1 LLVRANEVVS
11 NDRLID
17 ELWGENPPETAATSL
32 HGLVSQLRK
41 ALEPDRVARMPG
53 EVLVTR
59 APGYLLRVGPRA
71 LDAREFE
78 RLLLEGRETL
88 AEGDV
93 ARASETLRSALKLW
107 RGQALTGIDDVPAVH
122 AEASRLEEL
131 RAEALEDGIDADL
144 ALGRDRTLVPE
155 LEALVES
162 EPLRERPHGQLMLAL
177 YRSGRQ
183 AEALEHYKEM
193 RRTFVERLGI
203 EPTPRLREL
212 EQAML
217 AQDPELDVGLP
228 RFRPPER
235 LRRRSRRLV
244 LPALALTAVAV
255 ATAGTVALLLTR
267 GNDNAALAAPGTV
280 AVVDAKTL
288 RVVDSVRVG
297 SEPVAIVYGHDSVWV
312 ANSEDGT
319 VSRIDPKTRD
329 VEATIGVPS
338 PVDLA
343 VGAHAIWVAG
353 GIDGTVSRIDPDSND
368 VVATLDL
375 RGADPLVPRTVNGIA
390 AGAGGVWAAVAGKV
404 LVRIDPERNRVVRST
419 DLGATPLAVAS
430 ERGAVWAVTAA
441 GRLLRIEP
449 TTGVVTSE
457 LSVGPP
463 GSFPTDVQTA
473 DDGVLVLVGA
483 IWQVDRATT
492 RLERTLDVGGFIT
505 AAVDAAGPGL
515 WAVTANLT
523 GEGDLI
529 RFFDPALAKTPR
541 NVQVGSAPTAVAV
554 GAGAVWVAIGRR
566 DV

>member
-41 ALEPDRVARMPG
+41 ALEPDRAARTPG

-71 LDAREFE
+71 LDAKEFE

-93 ARASETLRSALKLW
+93 ARASETMRSALKLW

-131 RAEALEDGIDADL
+131 RAQALEDRIDADL

-183 AEALEHYKEM
+183 AEALEHYKGA

-244 LPALALTAVAV
+244 LLTLSLTAVTV
-255 ATAGTVALLLTR
+255 AIAGTVALLMPG
-267 GNDNAALAAPGTV
+267 GNRAALAAPGTV
-280 AVVDAKTL
+280 AVVDAKTF
-288 RVVDSVRVG
+288 RVVDSVDVG
-297 SEPVAIVYGHDSVWV
+297 SEPVAIVYGHDSIWV

-319 VSRIDPKTRD
+319 VSRINPETRD

-343 VGAHAIWVAG
+343 VGADAIWVAG
-353 GIDGTVSRIDPDSND
+353 GIDGTVSRIDPESND
-368 VVATLDL
+368 VVVTLDL
-375 RGADPLVPRTVNGIA
+375 RGKDPLVPRTVNGIA
-390 AGAGGVWAAVAGKV
+390 AGAGGV
-404 LVRIDPERNRVVRST
+404 
-419 DLGATPLAVAS
+419 
-430 ERGAVWAVTAA
+430 
-441 GRLLRIEP
+441 
-449 TTGVVTSE
+449 
-457 LSVGPP
+457 
-463 GSFPTDVQTA
+463 
-473 DDGVLVLVGA
+473 
-483 IWQVDRATT
+483 
-492 RLERTLDVGGFIT
+492 
-505 AAVDAAGPGL
+505 
-515 WAVTANLT
+515 
-523 GEGDLI
+523 
-529 RFFDPALAKTPR
+529 
-541 NVQVGSAPTAVAV
+541 
-554 GAGAVWVAIGRR
+554 
-566 DV
+566 